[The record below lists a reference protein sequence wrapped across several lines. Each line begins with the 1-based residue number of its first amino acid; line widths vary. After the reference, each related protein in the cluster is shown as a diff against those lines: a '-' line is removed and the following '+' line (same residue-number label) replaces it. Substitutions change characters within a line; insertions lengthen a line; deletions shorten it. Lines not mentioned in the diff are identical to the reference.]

1 MEVDENTGKT
11 VTVDQEQGGSPKTFT
26 QEQVNEMMKKRLE
39 RSHNSFFERYG
50 VKDLNELDELFAK
63 AKDSE
68 DLGAKVAQLTQ
79 EKEELNTKFNELTA
93 QNDQLST
100 QYKDLTKNYAFQANK
115 IDPNKIND
123 IEMYFKG
130 KGLDINAETLGEELK
145 NHQHWK
151 INEPPTVVNV
161 GNEQSG
167 RVTDDGKE
175 MASKF
180 FGVDF

>member
-1 MEVDENTGKT
+1 MPEEQTQGKQ
-11 VTVDQEQGGSPKTFT
+11 VTVDQQGGSPKTFT

-68 DLGAKVAQLTQ
+68 DLNAKLSQVTQ
-79 EKEELNTKFNELTA
+79 EKEELSAKFNELTT
-93 QNDQLST
+93 QNEQLSS
-100 QYKDLTKNYAFQANK
+100 QFKDLNKNYAFNSLK
-115 IDPNKIND
+115 INPKLVND

-130 KGLDINAETLGEELK
+130 KGLEINSDTLGEELK
-145 NHQHWK
+145 THEHWK
-151 INEPPTVVNV
+151 VNENPVVAPI
-161 GNEQSG
+161 GNEQTPP
-167 RVTDDGKE
+167 VTDDGKA